1 MGAITVRQLDE
12 ATKRNLRI
20 RAAENGHSME
30 QEARNILKAA
40 LTPGLAPAVDIPVEA
55 PTVGMPGETWV
66 DRIRRRFEEIGYAE
80 DLVIE
85 PREEMAEVRV
95 KFDE

>member
-12 ATKRNLRI
+12 ATKRSLRI

-40 LTPGLAPAVDIPVEA
+40 LAPAVEAPVEN
-55 PTVGMPGETWV
+55 WV